1 MLIYEIASSEQY
13 GLFRL
18 YQQLREELLATLTD
32 ADLAFTPGGDNLPL
46 GRLCVEIGETER
58 SYVDSFVHFSQNFD
72 YRHADRAIESSVAG
86 LRAWYEQLDAELY
99 AAVAALSDDDV
110 AQRHIARGHGFR
122 VQMCIRDRSLAASSS
137 SGYWRSSSARTGY
150 AKCYRGC
157 APGCWWPCWASFW
170 WASVLARIR

>member
-1 MLIYEIASSEQY
+1 MNRIISEQY

-32 ADLAFTPGGDNLPL
+32 ADLAFTPGGDNPPL

-110 AQRHIARGHGFR
+110 AQRHIDRGHGFR
-122 VQMCIRDRSLAASSS
+122 VPADVQLHIYQEALIIFYGKTTVYLKLLHKTMSDQWQHWI
-137 SGYWRSSSARTGY
+137 G
-150 AKCYRGC
+150 
-157 APGCWWPCWASFW
+157 
-170 WASVLARIR
+170 

>member
-1 MLIYEIASSEQY
+1 MNRIISEQY

-32 ADLAFTPGGDNLPL
+32 ADLAFTPGGDNPPL

-110 AQRHIARGHGFR
+110 AQRHIDRGHGFR
-122 VQMCIRDRSLAASSS
+122 VPADVQLHIYQEALIIFYGKTTVYLKLLNKTMSDQWQHWI
-137 SGYWRSSSARTGY
+137 G
-150 AKCYRGC
+150 
-157 APGCWWPCWASFW
+157 
-170 WASVLARIR
+170 